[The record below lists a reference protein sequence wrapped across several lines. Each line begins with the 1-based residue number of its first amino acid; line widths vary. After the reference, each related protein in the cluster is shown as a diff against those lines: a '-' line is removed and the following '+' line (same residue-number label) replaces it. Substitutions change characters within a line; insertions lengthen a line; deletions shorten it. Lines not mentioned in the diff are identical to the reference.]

1 MQYVHILKKRDRI
14 FKKREIKMSR
24 KLVTVKK
31 VTEIRPIPDADAIE
45 CAIIGGGWPVV
56 VKKGEFKVGESGVFF
71 EVDSFL
77 PGDDERYAFLAKN
90 KITWTGKE
98 GVRLRTMKLRGQL
111 SQGLILPLSQFPEV
125 QDVLRHSFADIHEM
139 DFAELL
145 RVEKWEPVIPAALQG
160 QIKGPFPSWIPKTDQ
175 ERIQNLIV
183 EVLETPENR
192 DAKYEISVKLDG
204 SSTTCYLRDGETGVC
219 SRNLELKINEE
230 NAHNSFVKN
239 FIDSGLQA
247 ALIKIGK
254 NIAVQGE
261 LMGPGIQGNREQLKM
276 FKMFVFD
283 IFDID
288 NGKYLTPAER
298 IDMFSQLVAAGF
310 TGAHVPVLV
319 QNVLPGQTLDE
330 LLNFAEGPS
339 LNHQIREGLVYK
351 RVDGKFSFK
360 TISNRFLLKEK

>member
-192 DAKYEISVKLDG
+192 DAEYEISIKLDG
-204 SSTTCYLRDGETGVC
+204 TSITCYSRDAEVGVC

-230 NAHNSFVKN
+230 NANNAYVKN
-239 FIDSGLQA
+239 FFSSGLQK
-247 ALIKIGK
+247 ALIQLGE

-261 LMGPGIQGNREQLKM
+261 LMGPGIQGNREQLKD
-276 FKMFVFD
+276 FTIFVFD
-283 IFDID
+283 IYDID
-288 NGKYLTPAER
+288 QAKFLTPAER
-298 IDMFSQLVAAGF
+298 EAMFIKLADAGF
-310 TGAHVPVLV
+310 MGRHVT
-319 QNVLPGQTLDE
+319 VLPEKTLPGDTLE
-330 LLNFAEGPS
+330 KLLAFAEGPS
-339 LNHQIREGLVYK
+339 INHAIREGLVYK
-351 RVDGKFSFK
+351 RKDGKFSFK
-360 TISNRFLLKEK
+360 VISNQFLLKEK